1 MRSNNSKNSAVS
13 SSSVLE
19 DCWGKGISSIG
30 RGPPFVQVRAVCPS
44 PPQLLHLLGDRF
56 FGDSDSA
63 IIISNSDSALRM
75 VSAGAHAFYW
85 RFWRPVSASKNSV
98 PGGQVLRTKSYRT
111 RVLSLGPPQFGIL
124 GRRCNY
130 SGLSPSASNCR
141 LHSVGG
147 SRRRSTPMQRGRR
160 PFTAALTR
168 LTCRTLHFSRAQ
180 SCATVVTRPEMIG

>member
-1 MRSNNSKNSAVS
+1 
-13 SSSVLE
+13 
-19 DCWGKGISSIG
+19 
-30 RGPPFVQVRAVCPS
+30 VQVRAVCPS

-147 SRRRSTPMQRGRR
+147 SRSRSTPMARGRR
-160 PFTAALTR
+160 PSTDALTR
-168 LTCRTLHFSRAQ
+168 LGARKASEMVILTCRTLHFSRAQ
-180 SCATVVTRPEMIG
+180 SCATVVTRPETTSSSHRRLVSDFGHRTASGGI

>member
-19 DCWGKGISSIG
+19 DCWGKGIVSSIG
-30 RGPPFVQVRAVCPS
+30 RGPPFAQVRAVCPS

-56 FGDSDSA
+56 FGGSDSA

-124 GRRCNY
+124 GRRCKLFRIESERLKLSAPF
-130 SGLSPSASNCR
+130 SGWIAEPLDTDGA
-141 LHSVGG
+141 G
-147 SRRRSTPMQRGRR
+147 Q
-160 PFTAALTR
+160 
-168 LTCRTLHFSRAQ
+168 
-180 SCATVVTRPEMIG
+180 ATFH